1 MSEMS
6 LFLMLKHGDKII
18 NLILMISKY
27 RSMLWRFYYNLW
39 LKGVSWIQL
48 RSEKC
53 HMIGLV
59 WHSNTPLQPPYGTI
73 KIISCNFFLYMW
85 YFTKKNIYKFF
96 NWQKWNKKNR
106 KIDEFKQYSFESEI
120 FTLQITSRLLIR
132 ENWVSRDIL
141 TTSGLIWVPNK
152 LSTSRVVVILGYKI
166 KLID

>member
-18 NLILMISKY
+18 NFILMISKY

-48 RSEKC
+48 RAEKC

-85 YFTKKNIYKFF
+85 YFTKKTFI
-96 NWQKWNKKNR
+96 
-106 KIDEFKQYSFESEI
+106 SF
-120 FTLQITSRLLIR
+120 
-132 ENWVSRDIL
+132 
-141 TTSGLIWVPNK
+141 
-152 LSTSRVVVILGYKI
+152 
-166 KLID
+166 LIDRNEIKRTEKLMNLSNIALKVEFLLYRLHPVYSSEKTESAEIYLLHLAWFGYQINFQRQELLLF